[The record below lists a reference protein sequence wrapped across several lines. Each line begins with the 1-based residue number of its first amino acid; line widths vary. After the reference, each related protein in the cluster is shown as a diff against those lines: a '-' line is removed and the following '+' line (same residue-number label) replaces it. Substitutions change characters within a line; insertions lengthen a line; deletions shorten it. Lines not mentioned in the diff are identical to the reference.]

1 MRIEQKLA
9 NEFKELQAKIMNLHG
24 FIGCVDYD
32 ELNDVQQT
40 LLIAQLKAMETY
52 ASILEM
58 RIHHLD

>member
-9 NEFKELQAKIMNLHG
+9 NEFKELQAKIMNLDG

>member
-1 MRIEQKLA
+1 MSIEQKLA
-9 NEFKELQAKIMNLHG
+9 NEFKELQAKIMNLDG

-58 RIHHLD
+58 RINHLD

>member
-9 NEFKELQAKIMNLHG
+9 NEFKELQAKIMNLDG

-58 RIHHLD
+58 RINHLD